1 MPSRSLD
8 RSCTGPL
15 RFAPRKKVGCFI
27 FGAPSGIVTTEF
39 VSGPS
44 AGGLVSGLFDDIVGQ
59 QMAVSLLER
68 ALLQGAS
75 HAYLFSGPPGVGK
88 TEAALA
94 FAAGLVCPERGCGD
108 CRTCRRVLEG
118 LHPDVEVIAPEGNF
132 IQIGQI
138 RDVVSHVAYRP
149 YEVDARARVY
159 VVLEAD
165 SFNAEAANAF
175 LKALEEPPGHVH
187 FILVTDRPERV
198 LPTIASRCQP
208 VAFSAVPAPALA
220 ADLVRRYQIPQAEAA
235 LIARVSGGN
244 LTYARE
250 LVTSASARR
259 ERGLLLDLARDL
271 PSAGLMDTQIALD
284 EVIATVESRAGERS
298 ADLDAELERGLEW
311 AGDVRTKNWL
321 KKRHEEKVK
330 RQQRRLYTQG
340 LRTVT
345 RVFAG
350 WYRDLALMAVGA
362 DAGVL
367 NQDRLSELRAAAPGA
382 SIAAYTAAVAAVGKA
397 QERLRYNVDARG
409 AIGDMFQ
416 SIKEALT

>member
-1 MPSRSLD
+1 VPGLNRSGSIGWRIVSSL
-8 RSCTGPL
+8 
-15 RFAPRKKVGCFI
+15 FA
-27 FGAPSGIVTTEF
+27 
-39 VSGPS
+39 
-44 AGGLVSGLFDDIVGQ
+44 DIVGQ
-59 QMAVSLLER
+59 QMAVSLLQR
-68 ALLQGAS
+68 ALSQGAS
-75 HAYLFSGPPGVGK
+75 HAYLFSGPPGAGK
-88 TEAALA
+88 AETALA
-94 FAAGLVCPERGCGD
+94 FAAGLACPDRGCGD
-108 CRTCRRVLEG
+108 CQTCRRVLEG

-132 IQIGQI
+132 IRKEEITDI
-138 RDVVSHVAYRP
+138 NLHAAYRP
-149 YEVDARARVY
+149 YEARAKVY
-159 VVLEAD
+159 VFLEAD

-175 LKALEEPPGHVH
+175 LKTLEEPPGHVH
-187 FILVTDRPERV
+187 FILVTDRPERM

-220 ADLVRRYQIPQAEAA
+220 ADLVRRYQIAEAEAA

-244 LTYARE
+244 LTYAKE
-250 LVTSASARR
+250 LVTSESARR

-284 EVIATVESRAGERS
+284 EVMATVESRAGERV
-298 ADLDAELERGLEW
+298 AGLDAELQRALEW
-311 AGDVRTKNWL
+311 AGDARTKSWL
-321 KKRHEEKVK
+321 KKRHEERVK

-345 RVFAG
+345 QVFAG
-350 WYRDLALMAVGA
+350 WYRDLALAAVGA

-382 SIAAYTAAVAAVGKA
+382 SLAAYAEAMAAVGKA

-409 AIGDMFQ
+409 AIGDMFR